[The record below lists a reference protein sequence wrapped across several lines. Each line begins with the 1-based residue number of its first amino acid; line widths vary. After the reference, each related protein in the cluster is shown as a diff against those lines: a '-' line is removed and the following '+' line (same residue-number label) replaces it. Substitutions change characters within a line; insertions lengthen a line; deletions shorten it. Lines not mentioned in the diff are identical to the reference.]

1 MQIVGEE
8 TVKGTAI
15 APNPSDKNIF
25 DQFSILCGAQVIS
38 PRSRFAY
45 YTIVATA
52 ISGSIIVS
60 SGNFVDQQQFFVSES
75 SVYRLLKVHDLIISL
90 VFILI
95 EGGRHV
101 RHRTQPALARV
112 FTQQF

>member
-15 APNPSDKNIF
+15 APNPSAKNIF

-52 ISGSIIVS
+52 ISGSIML

-75 SVYRLLKVHDLIISL
+75 SVYRLLKVHDLIISF

-112 FTQQF
+112 FTQRF